1 MTMSKGVDYY
11 FAPSSPWAYLG
22 HERFLRIAAQTGAS
36 VQPRPVDYGKIF
48 PLSGGLPLKH
58 RAAQRQ
64 AYRFSELKRWRA
76 HLDLPL
82 TLEPKFFPVDAN
94 PANHLLAVAL
104 TFGVVATLR
113 LAGDLMRACWAEER
127 DIADEATLVAIAT
140 AGGLDGSALLAASRG
155 AAATAAYDQFTQQ
168 AVDAQVFGA
177 PTYVFNSELFWG
189 QDRLDFLER
198 ALAS

>member
-1 MTMSKGVDYY
+1 MAKVVDYY
-11 FAPSSPWAYLG
+11 FTPSSPWAYLG
-22 HERFLRIAAQTGAS
+22 HDRLLRIAANTGAS

-48 PLSGGLPLKH
+48 PVSGGVPLKQ

-82 TLEPKFFPVDAN
+82 TLEPRFFPVDAN
-94 PANHLLAVAL
+94 PANHLLAAAL
-104 TFGVVATLR
+104 SFGADAALR
-113 LAGDLMRACWAEER
+113 LAGALMRACWAEER
-127 DIADEATLVAIAT
+127 NIADEAALVTIAT
-140 AGGLDGSALLAASRG
+140 ASGLDGSALMAASRG
-155 AAATAAYDQFTQQ
+155 ESAITAYAQFTQQ
-168 AVDAQVFGA
+168 AIDAQVFGA
-177 PTYVFNSELFWG
+177 PTYVLNGEMFWG